1 MTRARTPASLHP
13 RSRALRHARR
23 LIMAQTRSSKSSGEQ
38 FEGARKLPRMC
49 RVHGYVNNISLMQLR
64 RGRRTGNGQAAS
76 HVRSNLDPAPP
87 GSVRRAG
94 AKAAS
99 AVALRFRL
107 RAGGRSE
114 ARYFASINATRL
126 THATRPPP
134 PTRDRNA
141 GETHARHTP
150 THAELARRA
159 AYCRSA

>member
-1 MTRARTPASLHP
+1 
-13 RSRALRHARR
+13 
-23 LIMAQTRSSKSSGEQ
+23 MAQTRSSKSSGEQ

-114 ARYFASINATRL
+114 ARYFTPSTQLDLHTR
-126 THATRPPP
+126 
-134 PTRDRNA
+134 RDRPA
-141 GETHARHTP
+141 DPRPERRKRTHGTRRHTP
-150 THAELARRA
+150 N
-159 AYCRSA
+159 